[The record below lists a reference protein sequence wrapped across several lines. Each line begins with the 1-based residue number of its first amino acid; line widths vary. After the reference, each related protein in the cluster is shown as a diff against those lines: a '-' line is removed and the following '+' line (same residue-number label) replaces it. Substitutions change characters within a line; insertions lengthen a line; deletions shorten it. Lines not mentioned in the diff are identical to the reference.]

1 MFTPVISYTP
11 EQVMKCSE
19 YLVQVWADVKVE
31 TWTVSGTRASP
42 CDCNNLC
49 CHPLCSCRCL
59 MEAVLFCPTSTRRRI
74 LFTGH
79 RVSRSPPTAMWLWL
93 TPVITVLRCTV
104 TFSDSA
110 SLSCTS
116 TADHRAYFPVL
127 PASFWPEW
135 IDASWI
141 IIVSAIRWIF
151 GTAEAC
157 KVQVWSHSAS
167 RLCWVYTRESS
178 HIVHVCVLF
187 SFLIL

>member
-19 YLVQVWADVKVE
+19 YLVLVWADVKVE

-116 TADHRAYFPVL
+116 TADP
-127 PASFWPEW
+127 
-135 IDASWI
+135 
-141 IIVSAIRWIF
+141 
-151 GTAEAC
+151 
-157 KVQVWSHSAS
+157 S
-167 RLCWVYTRESS
+167 RLLSCATCFILAGMDQR
-178 HIVHVCVLF
+178 VLNNYCQCYQMNIWD
-187 SFLIL
+187 SWGL